1 MLLHKEN
8 AMKTVSALLAALV
21 LTATIAADEVKPT
34 AKPAKSGGA
43 YVHVVVFTMKKDAP
57 KDAVDSAIADCRKL
71 LEGIPSVRTLRAG
84 RPAEKGTPDLAKKD
98 YDFALVI
105 FVDDFAGLKAYLEH
119 ADHLKFVEKHGKN
132 FNMEKLAIFDFAD
145 AKK

>member
-1 MLLHKEN
+1 MKLLP
-8 AMKTVSALLAALV
+8 ALLAALV
-21 LTATIAADEVKPT
+21 LTATVADDDKSNP
-34 AKPAKSGGA
+34 KPAKAAGA
-43 YVHVVVFTMKKDAP
+43 YVHVVIFTIKKDAP
-57 KDAVDSAIADCRKL
+57 KDAVENAIADCHKL

-119 ADHLKFVEKHGKN
+119 ADHLKFVEKHGKH
-132 FNMEKLAIFDFAD
+132 FNMEKLSIFDFVD